1 MTMLRNHLYP
11 LLLAATLAACNGAAT
26 VEPAGAAPTVTDQ
39 GLALQPINADLDK
52 PWGMDFIAAGD
63 VLVTQQGGELLRV
76 DMASGEA
83 REISGVPEATE
94 HGQGG
99 LLDVLVEH
107 TDDDILVYLSYTHA
121 NDEGYTTRVSRG
133 VLDGD
138 SLQNVETLFTALPY
152 YDTKYHFG
160 SRLLIVDDYLFLTVG
175 DRGRRDYAQDLSR
188 HNGSVM
194 RIHRDGRV
202 PADNPFV
209 DTPGAKPEIWSYGHR
224 NPQGLAQHPDGSI
237 WVSEHGPKGGDEL
250 NRLQPGN
257 NYGWPIITYGE
268 EYRGGKI
275 GEGTEKPGM
284 EQPDKYY
291 VPSIAACGMDF
302 YSGDTYPDWSDSLL
316 VTALALTHL
325 NRVELDGA
333 GFGQEYRHFDDSQL
347 RFRDVQVGPD
357 GYVYVLAGSG
367 LYRVAPAGSGG

>member
-1 MTMLRNHLYP
+1 M
-11 LLLAATLAACNGAAT
+11 ALAACNGTAT
-26 VEPAGAAPTVTDQ
+26 VEPADASVPIADR
-39 GLALQPINADLDK
+39 GLVLEPLNTELDK
-52 PWGMDFIAAGD
+52 PWGMDFLSEGE
-63 VLVTQQGGELLRV
+63 VLVTQQGGKLLRF
-76 DMASGEA
+76 DLAGGETV
-83 REISGVPEATE
+83 EISAVPESAE

-99 LLDVLVEH
+99 LLDVLVEQ
-107 TDDDILVYLSYTHA
+107 TDRGSMVYLSYTHA
-121 NDEGYTTRVSRG
+121 TDDGYTTRVSRG
-133 VLDGD
+133 LLQGD
-138 SLQNVETLFTALPY
+138 ALVDVQVLFTALPY

-175 DRGRRDYAQDLSR
+175 DRGKRDYAQDLSR

-209 DTPGAKPEIWSYGHR
+209 DTPGAKPEIWTYGHR
-224 NPQGLAQHPDGSI
+224 NPQGLARHPDGSI

-250 NRLQPGN
+250 NQLEPGN

-284 EQPDKYY
+284 EQPEKYY
-291 VPSIAACGMDF
+291 LPSIATCGMDF
-302 YSGDTYPDWSDSLL
+302 YSGDTYPGWSDSVL

-333 GFGQEYRHFDDSQL
+333 GLGDEFRHFDDSQL

-357 GYVYVLAGSG
+357 GYVYVLAGNG
-367 LYRVAPAGSGG
+367 IYRVTPGGSGD